1 MIRVALPL
9 LLSTLPAAAETT
21 DITVACLFDHVCTA
35 DGCNPIAPV
44 QVRFATEA
52 TGDAVL
58 TWLSGNLDQALTHE
72 VTPRGT
78 VMAHGMDGLDMV
90 FLALVPKG
98 ELALT
103 RVMAS
108 GEQEKLVGACQ

>member
-1 MIRVALPL
+1 MIRIALLLLLTALPA
-9 LLSTLPAAAETT
+9 TAETT

-44 QVRFATEA
+44 QVRLATEA
-52 TGDAVL
+52 SGDAVL
-58 TWLSGNLDQALTHE
+58 TWLSGNVDQALAHE

-78 VMAHGMDGLDMV
+78 VMAHGMDGADMV
-90 FLALVPKG
+90 FLALAPTG

-108 GEQEKLVGACQ
+108 GEQEKLVGRCE